1 MILKTLSIAVLTT
14 LVSAVAYAQASAYP
28 TRPIRLIVPFAPG
41 GAADQTARLISEP
54 MAKQLGQPLIVEN
67 KPGGGATIGAA
78 LVASAA
84 PDGYTVLYTTPGPQI
99 INPYLMAKPPYDP
112 DKDLMLCSCGAGV
125 SAPAKPKTCRHPYS
139 DLGFCI
145 DCGVKL

>member
-1 MILKTLSIAVLTT
+1 MILKTLSVAVLTT

-84 PDGYTVLYTTPGPQI
+84 PDSKPNKLIAAATASSKKLLAP
-99 INPYLMAKPPYDP
+99 INAD
-112 DKDLMLCSCGAGV
+112 GQA
-125 SAPAKPKTCRHPYS
+125 T
-139 DLGFCI
+139 
-145 DCGVKL
+145 